1 MTRFFHA
8 GREID
13 FDQAV
18 ELMCDRVR
26 RLKPRNNQDWLD
38 EMPGLVAAIAAGEW
52 SEDALLE
59 AEITVSPEED
69 AMLAEEI
76 FRRERSHRGRLRVID
91 GDIDA
96 VATGAKRLPRA

>member
-52 SEDALLE
+52 SEDARLSREIGQESRARRSSQWTRSTLL
-59 AEITVSPEED
+59 S
-69 AMLAEEI
+69 
-76 FRRERSHRGRLRVID
+76 RSMS
-91 GDIDA
+91 
-96 VATGAKRLPRA
+96 